1 MLIKQLKKK
10 IITQFMQKFTLVQIP
25 LSDGQQTKFLGA
37 GLWMFESIRLGSMDF
52 ELRFKDAI
60 EQMSTRK

>member
-1 MLIKQLKKK
+1 MSNNILKNGNRL
-10 IITQFMQKFTLVQIP
+10 QKYKMV
-25 LSDGQQTKFLGA
+25 
-37 GLWMFESIRLGSMDF
+37 FESIRLGSMDF